1 MTQIS
6 IEEFYKNHKIDD
18 DFDGEFY
25 SVEYPETKN
34 FYQPHCKENNIDDRH
49 RLFYHWYFHGK
60 KDYQKNYQKLYF
72 QPDEKFL
79 DIDVS
84 VVVGCKN
91 REEML
96 NISIHSWIKYDP
108 IKEIIITDWSSDNN
122 LKYLEKISPKIRVIR
137 IEGKKYYNA
146 STPVNIA
153 IKEARC
159 PLIMKL
165 DVDYIINPYGNFN
178 DLINVSKDEFLSGDW
193 RDDGIDNNLGFVRGT
208 NGFLCV
214 HKENIEKVGYYD
226 ESIENYGYEDD
237 YMFLSLI
244 KHGLKRKNLKFSKHN
259 IPIYHNPHS
268 AYYRTKEFEQKSV
281 NYNQEY
287 YKPLPLIGPNFIIA
301 GFQKSGTSALAFN
314 LCDNFP
320 LDIYMPIVKNP
331 KTGKDSQEINYFT
344 RKNIRKTEKN
354 IDWYKS
360 LYLQHSDKICGD
372 KSPNYTIHSAY
383 SAPEIHKYYPDVK
396 LIFLL
401 RNPITR
407 AYSAYNHFT
416 QLLPHTKDW
425 GWDSEKDFL
434 ENIFNQKTQTYVD
447 QCSFLSTGLYY
458 RHIKNYLKYF
468 NRSQMLFIVQERV
481 LSENTSKIE
490 WDKIISFLGL
500 PDTKIKNTKIHTREY
515 KEPMCDKSKALLRNY
530 YKKSNEELFEFLGY
544 RIKEWDNE

>member
-49 RLFYHWYFHGK
+49 RLFYHWYFYGK
-60 KDYQKNYQKLYF
+60 KDYQKNYKKLYF
-72 QPDEKFL
+72 KPDEKFL
-79 DIDVS
+79 DVDVS
-84 VVVGCKN
+84 VVLGCKN
-91 REEML
+91 REKML
-96 NISIHSWIKYDP
+96 NISIHSWIKYNP

-122 LKYLEKISPKIRVIR
+122 LKYLEKISPKIKVIR

-178 DLINVSKDEFLSGDW
+178 DLINVSKNEFLCGDW
-193 RDDGIDNNLGFVRGT
+193 RDGGIDNNLGFVRGT

-237 YMFLSLI
+237 IMFLSLI
-244 KHGLKRKNLKFSKHN
+244 KQGLKRKTLKFLKHN

-268 AYYRTKEFEQKSV
+268 TYYRTKEFEQKRVS
-281 NYNQEY
+281 YNDKY
-287 YKPLPLIGPNFIIA
+287 YKPLPVIGPNFIIA
-301 GFQKSGTSALAFN
+301 GFQKCGTSALNEN
-314 LCDNFP
+314 LCYNFP
-320 LDIYMPIVKNP
+320 LNIYMPETKD
-331 KTGKDSQEINYFT
+331 KYTGKNTFELNYFT
-344 RKNIRKTEKN
+344 KWNRKD
-354 IDWYKS
+354 IDWYRS
-360 LYLQHSDKICGD
+360 LFVNECENKICGE
-372 KSPNYTIHSAY
+372 KAPNYTIHSGY
-383 SAPEIHKYYPDVK
+383 SASEISKHYPDVK

-416 QLLPHTKDW
+416 QMLPH
-425 GWDSEKDFL
+425 SKDFNWCPEKNFI
-434 ENIFNQKTQTYVD
+434 ENIFDEEKQAYVEK
-447 QCSFLSTGLYY
+447 CSFLRNGLYA
-458 RHIKNYLKYF
+458 RHIKDYLKYF
-468 NRSQMLFIVQERV
+468 DKSQMLFIVQERI
-481 LSENTSKIE
+481 LSEKTSDIE
-490 WDKIISFLGL
+490 WDRIISFLGL
-500 PDTKIKNTKIHTREY
+500 PQTKVNNRKIHNREY
-515 KEPMCDKSKALLRNY
+515 REPICKKSKVLLQDYFKEHND
-530 YKKSNEELFEFLGY
+530 ELFEMLGY
-544 RIKEWDNE
+544 PIAEWQNNE